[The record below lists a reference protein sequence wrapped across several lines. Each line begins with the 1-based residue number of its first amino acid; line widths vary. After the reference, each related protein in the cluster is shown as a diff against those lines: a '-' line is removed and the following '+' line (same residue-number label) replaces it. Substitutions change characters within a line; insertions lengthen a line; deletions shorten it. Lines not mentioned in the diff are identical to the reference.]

1 MKQNKHTFLFGGII
15 VVLLLFCMG
24 ILWKEHSRNKTLT
37 ASVKQEA
44 MSEEKTHTYNEHLSN
59 YLFLGVDTSEPVE
72 TYEVQ
77 ADAGQADTIFL
88 VSLNRKTKEIQV
100 LAIPRDTI
108 AEIQVLAPG
117 GKSLGTTKQ
126 HLNIQYAFG
135 DGKHKSC
142 RLMKDAVSRL
152 LDNLP
157 IQGYCSLNLDGIPLL
172 ADLVDG
178 VEVTIPDDSFEDAYP
193 EFQEGTTVTLTSE
206 NVEAFV
212 RYRDRTTSQSALVR
226 QEHQKLF
233 LQAYLKKAREYQ
245 EKEATFVTE
254 MYEALEPYM
263 VTNMGSDFFVD
274 LLKASEEGEPISYT
288 LPGEGREGS
297 DGYEEYHVDE
307 KALSDLLLQM
317 FYRKDS

>member
-15 VVLLLFCMG
+15 GVLLLLCMG
-24 ILWKEHSRNKTLT
+24 ILWKEHSRNKALT
-37 ASVKQEA
+37 ASVKQEVL
-44 MSEEKTHTYNEHLSN
+44 SEEETHTYNDHLSN

-77 ADAGQADTIFL
+77 ADAGQADSIFL
-88 VSLNRKTKEIQV
+88 VSLNRKNREIQV

-108 AEIQVLAPG
+108 AEIQVFAPG

-126 HLNIQYAFG
+126 YLNIQYAFG

-178 VEVTIPDDSFEDAYP
+178 VEVTIPDDSFENAYP
-193 EFQEGTTVTLTSE
+193 EFQEGSTVTLTSE

-233 LQAYLKKAREYQ
+233 LQAYLEKAREYQ
-245 EKEATFVTE
+245 EKEAAFVTE
-254 MYEALEPYM
+254 MYETLEPYM
-263 VTNMGSDFFVD
+263 VTNMGTDFFVD
-274 LLKASEEGEPISYT
+274 LLKASEEREPIAYT

>member
-1 MKQNKHTFLFGGII
+1 MKHKKHTFLFGGII
-15 VVLLLFCMG
+15 GVLLLLCMG
-24 ILWKEHSRNKTLT
+24 ILWKEYSRNK
-37 ASVKQEA
+37 AIISSAKQEA
-44 MSEEKTHTYNEHLSN
+44 MSEEETHTYNDHLSN

-88 VSLNRKTKEIQV
+88 VSLNRKTREIQV

-108 AEIQVLAPG
+108 AEIQVFSPG

-178 VEVTIPDDSFEDAYP
+178 VEVTIPDDSFENAYP

-226 QEHQKLF
+226 QEHQNLF

-245 EKEATFVTE
+245 EKETAFVTE
-254 MYEALEPYM
+254 MYETLEPYM
-263 VTNMGSDFFVD
+263 VTNMGTDFFVD
-274 LLKASEEGEPISYT
+274 LLKASEEGEPITYT

-317 FYRKDS
+317 FYQKDS